1 MIRGLYTAASGML
14 LGLRQ
19 QDVVADNMA
28 NSSTIGYKAEQ
39 SSQVAFGNVLARSV
53 GGAQGPMSLSS
64 DRIIG
69 AFGTGAYVDKTRT
82 FLAQGSDRL
91 TGAPLDAMV
100 RGDGFFAVQ
109 MPDGVR
115 YTRDGHFSRNDADT
129 LVNSKGNAILNTD
142 GQPITVNTDR
152 VRIKS
157 DGGIYRLVPTTVTN
171 ADGTQGREDR
181 EEFVARLQ
189 VVTIA
194 AEDLVRGGDTQ
205 FMARGG
211 AVITPAVFTEDG
223 NTTILQGALEEANV
237 AVNETATD
245 MFSLARTF
253 EASQK
258 VFATISES
266 LQAAVKEVGRV

>member
-39 SSQVAFGNVLARSV
+39 SAQVAFGNVLARSV
-53 GGAQGPMSLSS
+53 GGAKGPISLSS

-69 AFGTGAYVDKTRT
+69 SFGTGAYVDKTRT

-115 YTRDGHFSRNDADT
+115 YTRDGHFARNDLNV
-129 LVNSKGNAILNTD
+129 LVNSKGHAVLDTN
-142 GQPITVNTDR
+142 GQQITVDTDR

-157 DGGIYRLVPTTVTN
+157 DGGLYRLVPTRVTN
-171 ADGTQGREDR
+171 ADGTEGSQDR
-181 EEFVARLQ
+181 EEFLARLQ

-194 AEDLVRGGDTQ
+194 AQDLVRGGDTQ

-211 AVITPAVFTEDG
+211 AVVTPAVFAEGG

-266 LQAAVKEVGRV
+266 LQAAVKEVGKV

>member
-1 MIRGLYTAASGML
+1 MISGLYTAASGML

-39 SSQVAFGNVLARSV
+39 SSQIAFGNVLARSV
-53 GGAQGPMSLSS
+53 GGAKGPLSLSS

-69 AFGTGAYVDKTRT
+69 SFGTGAYVNRTRT

-115 YTRDGHFSRNDADT
+115 YTRDGHFSRNDVNT
-129 LVNSKGNAILNTD
+129 LVNTKGHPVLDTN
-142 GQPITVNTDR
+142 GQPITVDTDR

-157 DGGIYRLVPTTVTN
+157 DGGLYRLVPTTVTN
-171 ADGTQGREDR
+171 ADGTQGSQDR

-189 VVTIA
+189 IVTIDA
-194 AEDLVRGGDTQ
+194 GDLVRGGDTQ
-205 FMARGG
+205 FMARAG
-211 AVITPAVFTEDG
+211 ATVTPAVFTEDG
-223 NTTILQGALEEANV
+223 NTTVLQGALEEANV

-245 MFSLARTF
+245 MFSLSRTF

-266 LQAAVKEVGRV
+266 LQAAVKEVGKV

>member
-1 MIRGLYTAASGML
+1 MITGLYTAASGML

-19 QDVVADNMA
+19 QDVVAENMA
-28 NSSTIGYKAEQ
+28 NSNTIGYKAEQ
-39 SSQVAFGNVLARSV
+39 SSQSAFGNVLARSV
-53 GGAQGPMSLSS
+53 GTSEGPLPQSS

-69 AFGTGAYVDKTRT
+69 SYGTGAYVDKTRT

-109 MPDGVR
+109 MPDGIR
-115 YTRDGHFSRNDADT
+115 YTRDGHFSRNDLDV
-129 LVNSKGNAILNTD
+129 LVNAKGNPLLDTAGNT
-142 GQPITVNTDR
+142 ITVTSDHI
-152 VRIKS
+152 RIKS
-157 DGGIYRLVPTTVTN
+157 DGGIYRLVPTVVTN
-171 ADGTQGREDR
+171 ADGTEGSEDR

-189 VVTIA
+189 VVSIDA
-194 AEDLVRGGDTQ
+194 AGLVRGGDTQ
-205 FMARGG
+205 FAIEAGT
-211 AVITPAVFTEDG
+211 AVTPIDFTTGE
-223 NTTILQGALEEANV
+223 TTVLQGALEEANV
-237 AVNETATD
+237 AVNETTTD

-266 LQAAVKEVGRV
+266 LLAAVKEVGRV